1 MKLRKSIFAIALMSA
16 SICATAQNTEEG
28 SITPEVLQK
37 IQEGYKG
44 TPSDIAIMNAVCNNS
59 INKLALNH
67 ENLANLDTHFSNRV
81 MSKGITDQKSSGRC
95 WMFTGMN
102 VMRAQMIREHNLGAF
117 EFSQTFTFFWDQ
129 LEKSNLFLQNVINTA
144 DKDFEDQSVQW
155 LFRNPLSDGG
165 QFTGISDIIGK
176 YGLVPKTVMP
186 ETASSEDT
194 RSMATLISRKL
205 REGGLDIRA
214 EYAKNKKKAADKMQE
229 IKINTLKDIYRILVI
244 NLGEPPAKFTWT
256 MYTADNKPV
265 STKEYTP
272 KSFYDEYIG
281 DDLTGNYVMFMNDP
295 TREYYKRYE
304 IEYDRHMYDGYNWTY
319 INLPMEDIKAMAIE
333 SIKDSTMMYMSCDV
347 GKYLNIK
354 NGTNDINNYDYESLF
369 GVKFGMD
376 KKERIQSF
384 DSGSS
389 HAMTLVGVDL
399 DENGKPKKWLVEN
412 SWGANS
418 GFQGHLI
425 MTDEWF
431 NEYMFRLVVNK
442 KYIPSKIMDIMKL
455 EPIKLPAWDPMFQNE
470 Q

>member
-16 SICATAQNTEEG
+16 SICATAQNTVEG

-44 TPSDIAIMNAVCNNS
+44 TPSDVAIMNAVCNNS

-81 MSKGITDQKSSGRC
+81 MSKGITDQKNSGRC

-256 MYTADNKPV
+256 MYTSDNKPV